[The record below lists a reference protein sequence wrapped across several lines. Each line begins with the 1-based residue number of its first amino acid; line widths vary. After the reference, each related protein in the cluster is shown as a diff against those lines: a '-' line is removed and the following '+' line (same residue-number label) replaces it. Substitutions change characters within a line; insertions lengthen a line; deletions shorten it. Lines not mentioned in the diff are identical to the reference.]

1 MGLMDRVTTLIRAN
15 LNDLID
21 KAEHPE
27 KMIKQLILDME
38 NQLIQVK
45 TQVAVAIAD
54 QHMLEQKE
62 KENSQLAEDWM
73 HKAER
78 AVDKNQD
85 DLARAALERH
95 RSYLQLAANFKE
107 QVADQAAQVE
117 ELKTA
122 LRKLEQKLSE
132 AQAKSQLLIAQHRRS
147 RAVGKARDAQMA
159 MGSESKI
166 AGFERM
172 KQRIAHEEAVSQAK
186 GEMIEESLDD
196 KFAALEKEDEIEKLL
211 SDVKAR
217 RHANA

>member
-1 MGLMDRVTTLIRAN
+1 MGLMDRVSTLIRAN

-27 KMIKQLILDME
+27 KMIKQLIIDME

-62 KENSQLAEDWM
+62 KENSGLAEDWM
-73 HKAER
+73 RKAER

-117 ELKTA
+117 ELKAA

-132 AQAKSQLLIAQHRRS
+132 AHAKSQLLIAQHRRA
-147 RAVGKARDAQMA
+147 RAVGKARDAQMS

-172 KQRIAHEEAVSQAK
+172 KQRIAHEAAVSQAK

-211 SDVKAR
+211 SDMKAR
-217 RHANA
+217 RHASA

>member
-1 MGLMDRVTTLIRAN
+1 MGLMDRVSTLIRAN

-27 KMIKQLILDME
+27 KMIKQLIIDME

-62 KENSQLAEDWM
+62 KENSGLAEDWM
-73 HKAER
+73 RKAER

-117 ELKTA
+117 ELKAA

-132 AQAKSQLLIAQHRRS
+132 AHAKSQLLIAQHRRA
-147 RAVGKARDAQMA
+147 RAVGKARDAQMS

-172 KQRIAHEEAVSQAK
+172 KQRIAHEAAVSQAK

-196 KFAALEKEDEIEKLL
+196 RFAALEKEDEIEKLL
-211 SDVKAR
+211 SDMKAR
-217 RHANA
+217 RHASA